1 MAIAP
6 QRLVSADLWLRHKTT
21 QRAFYDD
28 MRAALPVGVDEWLF
42 FNERDELC
50 EGTITNIFII
60 KAKGKMITPA
70 SNCGVLPGVFR
81 QTLLAKGLCTEQVIT
96 RQDLA
101 QCRAISL
108 GNSLRGALGAVLCNV
123 KA

>member
-1 MAIAP
+1 MPA
-6 QRLVSADLWLRHKTT
+6 T
-21 QRAFYDD
+21 
-28 MRAALPVGVDEWLF
+28 LPVGVDEWLF
-42 FNERDELC
+42 FNECDELC

-70 SNCGVLPGVFR
+70 RNRGVLPRVFR
-81 QTLLAKGLCTEQVIT
+81 QTLLAKGLCTERVIT

-108 GNSLRGALGAVLCNV
+108 ENSLRGALGAVLCDV
-123 KA
+123 QA